1 MSAAMTSPTWYDLL
15 DVEQDAATD
24 DIRAAWKSAIA
35 DLDPTDRRF
44 RTLNDA
50 AAVLLDDKLR
60 AAYDAELA
68 ALEEAA
74 ADEDD
79 VEAEEGSEDAGDDA
93 ASAAAVETAAV
104 ENEAADDEPDGSE
117 TDAEPAAEPTD
128 EDSDEDSDE
137 DDEEPAGRT
146 LPVLPVWSLAAAG
159 ALALAAVVAAGV
171 VFFGQEK
178 VSTVSNNNV
187 TTSTAEGAVGKRI
200 TRNHK
205 LLVEEQGGEALA
217 AAKKSV
223 VPLLSYDYSKMDES
237 KSKAHAVMTKDYRE
251 DYDRLFAVLVD
262 NVPETKT
269 VVKTLAPVDAG
280 VIRVSEDT
288 VQVLVLVDRQVTNA
302 QRSTPIGYQEY
313 AMLTMAKV
321 GDKWLVDKVETQPS
335 QK

>member
-1 MSAAMTSPTWYDLL
+1 MTSPTWYDLL
-15 DVEQDAATD
+15 DVEPDAATD

-44 RTLNDA
+44 RTLNEA
-50 AAVLLDDKLR
+50 AAVLLDADKR

-74 ADEDD
+74 ATDEDA
-79 VEAEEGSEDAGDDA
+79 EAEAQAEDD
-93 ASAAAVETAAV
+93 AVETAPV
-104 ENEAADDEPDGSE
+104 EDDAADDAPD
-117 TDAEPAAEPTD
+117 A
-128 EDSDEDSDE
+128 
-137 DDEEPAGRT
+137 DEEEPVAEAEESAGRT
-146 LPVLPVWSLAAAG
+146 LPALPTWALVAAG
-159 ALALAAVVAAGV
+159 VLAVAAVVAAGV

-178 VSTVSNNNV
+178 VETVSNNNV
-187 TTSTAEGAVGKRI
+187 TTSTVQGAVGKQI

-205 LLVEEQGGEALA
+205 LLVEEQGAEALE
-217 AAKKSV
+217 AAKKAV
-223 VPLLSYDYSKMDES
+223 IPLLSYDYSKMDES
-237 KSKAHAVMTKDYRE
+237 KSKAHDVMTKDYRE

-288 VQVLVLVDRQVTNA
+288 VQILVLVDRQVTNA

-321 GDKWLVDKVETQPS
+321 GDEWLVDKVETQPS
-335 QK
+335 KD

>member
-1 MSAAMTSPTWYDLL
+1 MSSTMTSPTWYDLL
-15 DVEQDAATD
+15 DVEPDAATD

-44 RTLNDA
+44 RTLNEA
-50 AAVLLDDKLR
+50 AAVLLDEKKR

-74 ADEDD
+74 VEDEDPEVDETAD
-79 VEAEEGSEDAGDDA
+79 VEDG
-93 ASAAAVETAAV
+93 AAVVASDDDEP
-104 ENEAADDEPDGSE
+104 ADDEPD
-117 TDAEPAAEPTD
+117 AEESAA
-128 EDSDEDSDE
+128 
-137 DDEEPAGRT
+137 AGRT
-146 LPVLPVWSLAAAG
+146 LPLLPTWALLAAG

-178 VSTVSNNNV
+178 VAAVSNNNV
-187 TTSTAEGAVGKRI
+187 TTSTVEGAVGKQI

-205 LLVEEQGGEALA
+205 LLVEEEGADALE
-217 AAKKSV
+217 AAKKAA

-237 KSKAHAVMTKDYRE
+237 KSKAHDVMTKDYRE

-288 VQVLVLVDRQVTNA
+288 VQILVLVDRQVTNA

-321 GDKWLVDKVETQPS
+321 GDEWLVDKVETQPS
-335 QK
+335 QD

>member
-1 MSAAMTSPTWYDLL
+1 MSSTMTSPTWYDLL
-15 DVEQDAATD
+15 DVEPDAATD

-44 RTLNDA
+44 RTLNEA
-50 AAVLLDDKLR
+50 AAVLLDEKKR

-74 ADEDD
+74 VEEDD
-79 VEAEEGSEDAGDDA
+79 VEADEADVEAE
-93 ASAAAVETAAV
+93 AVV
-104 ENEAADDEPDGSE
+104 DES
-117 TDAEPAAEPTD
+117 
-128 EDSDEDSDE
+128 
-137 DDEEPAGRT
+137 DDEEPDAEEPDTEANATGRT
-146 LPVLPVWSLAAAG
+146 LPVLPTWGLIAAG

-178 VSTVSNNNV
+178 VATVSNNNV
-187 TTSTAEGAVGKRI
+187 TTSTVEGAVGKQI

-205 LLVEEQGGEALA
+205 LLVEEQGADALA
-217 AAKKSV
+217 AAKKAV

-237 KSKAHAVMTKDYRE
+237 KSKAHDVMTKDYRE

-288 VQVLVLVDRQVTNA
+288 VQILVLVDRQVTNA

-321 GDKWLVDKVETQPS
+321 GDEWLVDKVETQPS
-335 QK
+335 QD

>member
-1 MSAAMTSPTWYDLL
+1 MSSTMTSPTWYDLL
-15 DVEQDAATD
+15 DVEPDAATD

-44 RTLNDA
+44 RTLNEA
-50 AAVLLDDKLR
+50 AAVLLDADKR

-74 ADEDD
+74 AEQEGDEDDDHEAVEETAAVVGTEAEGAPDAPEDD
-79 VEAEEGSEDAGDDA
+79 VEAVEE
-93 ASAAAVETAAV
+93 
-104 ENEAADDEPDGSE
+104 
-117 TDAEPAAEPTD
+117 AEE
-128 EDSDEDSDE
+128 SG
-137 DDEEPAGRT
+137 GRT
-146 LPVLPVWSLAAAG
+146 LPMLPTWGLIAAG

-178 VSTVSNNNV
+178 VETVSNNNV
-187 TTSTAEGAVGKRI
+187 TTSTVEGAVGKQI

-205 LLVEEQGGEALA
+205 LLVEEQGADALE
-217 AAKKSV
+217 AAKKAV

-237 KSKAHAVMTKDYRE
+237 KSKAHDVMTKDYRE

-288 VQVLVLVDRQVTNA
+288 VQILVLVDRQVTNA

-321 GDKWLVDKVETQPS
+321 GDDWLVDKVETKPS
-335 QK
+335 QD

>member
-1 MSAAMTSPTWYDLL
+1 MSSTMTSPTWYDLL
-15 DVEQDAATD
+15 DVEPDAATD

-50 AAVLLDDKLR
+50 AAVLLDEKKR

-74 ADEDD
+74 VEDEDREADEERAD
-79 VEAEEGSEDAGDDA
+79 VEVAADAD
-93 ASAAAVETAAV
+93 
-104 ENEAADDEPDGSE
+104 DDEPDE
-117 TDAEPAAEPTD
+117 ELAAE
-128 EDSDEDSDE
+128 ESAA
-137 DDEEPAGRT
+137 AGRT
-146 LPVLPVWSLAAAG
+146 LPLLPTWELVAAG

-178 VSTVSNNNV
+178 VSTVANNNV
-187 TTSTAEGAVGKRI
+187 TTSTVEGAVGKQI

-205 LLVEEQGGEALA
+205 LLVEEQGGEALE
-217 AAKKSV
+217 AAKKAV

-237 KSKAHAVMTKDYRE
+237 KSKAHDVMTKDYRE

-288 VQVLVLVDRQVTNA
+288 VQILVLVDRQVTNA

-321 GDKWLVDKVETQPS
+321 GDEWLVDKVETQPS
-335 QK
+335 QD

>member
-1 MSAAMTSPTWYDLL
+1 MSSTMTSPTWYDLL
-15 DVEQDAATD
+15 DVEPDAATD

-50 AAVLLDDKLR
+50 AAVLLDEKKR

-74 ADEDD
+74 VEDEDEDEDEDREADE
-79 VEAEEGSEDAGDDA
+79 
-93 ASAAAVETAAV
+93 ETADADV
-104 ENEAADDEPDGSE
+104 AADAADDDEPADE
-117 TDAEPAAEPTD
+117 ELDAEESAAT
-128 EDSDEDSDE
+128 
-137 DDEEPAGRT
+137 GRT
-146 LPVLPVWSLAAAG
+146 LPLLPTWGLVAAG

-178 VSTVSNNNV
+178 VSTVANNNV
-187 TTSTAEGAVGKRI
+187 TTSTVEGAVGKQI

-205 LLVEEQGGEALA
+205 LLVEEQGGEALE
-217 AAKKSV
+217 AAKKAV

-237 KSKAHAVMTKDYRE
+237 KSKAHDVMTKDYRE

-288 VQVLVLVDRQVTNA
+288 VQILVLVDRQVTNA

-321 GDKWLVDKVETQPS
+321 GDEWLVDKVETQPS
-335 QK
+335 QD

>member
-1 MSAAMTSPTWYDLL
+1 MTSPTWYDLL
-15 DVEQDAATD
+15 DVEPDAATD

-50 AAVLLDDKLR
+50 AAVLLDEKKR

-74 ADEDD
+74 VEDEDREADE
-79 VEAEEGSEDAGDDA
+79 
-93 ASAAAVETAAV
+93 
-104 ENEAADDEPDGSE
+104 EAADVEVAAAAEDDEPADE
-117 TDAEPAAEPTD
+117 EPAAEESAAT
-128 EDSDEDSDE
+128 
-137 DDEEPAGRT
+137 GRT
-146 LPVLPVWSLAAAG
+146 LPLLPTWGLLAAG
-159 ALALAAVVAAGV
+159 ALALASVIAAGV

-178 VSTVSNNNV
+178 VSTVANNNV
-187 TTSTAEGAVGKRI
+187 TTSTVEGAVGKQI

-205 LLVEEQGGEALA
+205 LLVEEQGGEALE
-217 AAKKSV
+217 AAKKAV

-237 KSKAHAVMTKDYRE
+237 KSKAHDVMTKDYRE

-288 VQVLVLVDRQVTNA
+288 VQILVLVDRQVTNA

-321 GDKWLVDKVETQPS
+321 GDEWLVDKVETQPS
-335 QK
+335 QD

>member
-1 MSAAMTSPTWYDLL
+1 MSSTMTSPTWYDLL
-15 DVEQDAATD
+15 DVEPDAATD

-44 RTLNDA
+44 RTLNEA
-50 AAVLLDDKLR
+50 AAVLLDEKKR

-68 ALEEAA
+68 ALEE
-74 ADEDD
+74 DL
-79 VEAEEGSEDAGDDA
+79 EAG
-93 ASAAAVETAAV
+93 
-104 ENEAADDEPDGSE
+104 EAADVEDEAPADASDDEP
-117 TDAEPAAEPTD
+117 A
-128 EDSDEDSDE
+128 
-137 DDEEPAGRT
+137 DEEPADEEPDAEAAEATGRT
-146 LPVLPVWSLAAAG
+146 LPLLPTWALIAAG
-159 ALALAAVVAAGV
+159 VLALAAVIAAGV

-178 VSTVSNNNV
+178 VATVSNNNV
-187 TTSTAEGAVGKRI
+187 TTSVVEGAVGKQI

-205 LLVEEQGGEALA
+205 LLVEEQGAEALE
-217 AAKKSV
+217 AAKKAA

-288 VQVLVLVDRQVTNA
+288 VQILVLVDRQVTNA

-321 GDKWLVDKVETQPS
+321 GDEWLVDKVETQPS
-335 QK
+335 QD

>member
-1 MSAAMTSPTWYDLL
+1 MSSTMNSPTWYDLL
-15 DVEQDAATD
+15 DVEPDAATG

-50 AAVLLDDKLR
+50 AAVLLDEEKR

-74 ADEDD
+74 VEEADSETDGATAD
-79 VEAEEGSEDAGDDA
+79 VEDEATEDVPDDA
-93 ASAAAVETAAV
+93 A
-104 ENEAADDEPDGSE
+104 P
-117 TDAEPAAEPTD
+117 AE
-128 EDSDEDSDE
+128 
-137 DDEEPAGRT
+137 EESGTEVKESAGRT
-146 LPVLPVWSLAAAG
+146 LPGLPTWGLVAAG

-178 VSTVSNNNV
+178 VATVANNNV
-187 TTSTAEGAVGKRI
+187 TTSVVEGAVGKQI

-205 LLVEEQGGEALA
+205 LLVEEQGADALE
-217 AAKKSV
+217 AAKKAA

-288 VQVLVLVDRQVTNA
+288 VQILVLVDRQVTNA

-335 QK
+335 QD

>member
-1 MSAAMTSPTWYDLL
+1 MSSTMTSPTWYDLL
-15 DVEQDAATD
+15 DVEPDAATD

-50 AAVLLDDKLR
+50 AAVLLDEKKR

-74 ADEDD
+74 VEDEDRGADE
-79 VEAEEGSEDAGDDA
+79 
-93 ASAAAVETAAV
+93 ETADTAV
-104 ENEAADDEPDGSE
+104 AADADDDDEP
-117 TDAEPAAEPTD
+117 A
-128 EDSDEDSDE
+128 
-137 DDEEPAGRT
+137 DEEPDAEESAATGRT
-146 LPVLPVWSLAAAG
+146 LPLLSTWGLVAAG

-171 VFFGQEK
+171 VFFGQDK
-178 VSTVSNNNV
+178 VSTVANNNV
-187 TTSTAEGAVGKRI
+187 TTSTVEGAVGKQI

-205 LLVEEQGGEALA
+205 LLVEEQGAEALE
-217 AAKKSV
+217 AAKKAV

-237 KSKAHAVMTKDYRE
+237 KSKAHDVMTKDYRE

-288 VQVLVLVDRQVTNA
+288 VQILVLVDRQVTNA

-321 GDKWLVDKVETQPS
+321 GDEWLVDKVETQPS
-335 QK
+335 QD

>member
-1 MSAAMTSPTWYDLL
+1 MSSTMTSPTWYDLL
-15 DVEQDAATD
+15 DVEPDAATD

-44 RTLNDA
+44 RTLNEA
-50 AAVLLDDKLR
+50 AAVLLDEKKR

-74 ADEDD
+74 VEEDLEADEAVD
-79 VEAEEGSEDAGDDA
+79 VEDEVPVQVDASD
-93 ASAAAVETAAV
+93 
-104 ENEAADDEPDGSE
+104 DDEPAE
-117 TDAEPAAEPTD
+117 EEPAAEAAA
-128 EDSDEDSDE
+128 S
-137 DDEEPAGRT
+137 GRT
-146 LPVLPVWSLAAAG
+146 LPVLPTWALVAAG
-159 ALALAAVVAAGV
+159 ALALAAVIAAGV

-178 VSTVSNNNV
+178 VATVSNNNV
-187 TTSTAEGAVGKRI
+187 TTSTVEGAVGKQI

-205 LLVEEQGGEALA
+205 LLVEEPGGEALE
-217 AAKKSV
+217 AAKKAA

-288 VQVLVLVDRQVTNA
+288 VQILVLVDRQVTNA

-321 GDKWLVDKVETQPS
+321 GDEWLVDKVETQPS
-335 QK
+335 QD

>member
-1 MSAAMTSPTWYDLL
+1 MTSPTWYDLL
-15 DVEQDAATD
+15 DVEPDAATD

-44 RTLNDA
+44 RTLNEA
-50 AAVLLDDKLR
+50 AAVLLDEKKR

-74 ADEDD
+74 VEDEDA
-79 VEAEEGSEDAGDDA
+79 EAD
-93 ASAAAVETAAV
+93 
-104 ENEAADDEPDGSE
+104 EAADVEDEPAVVAS
-117 TDAEPAAEPTD
+117 
-128 EDSDEDSDE
+128 
-137 DDEEPAGRT
+137 DDEESADEEPDEESAAAGRT
-146 LPVLPVWSLAAAG
+146 LPLLPTWALIAAG
-159 ALALAAVVAAGV
+159 ALALAAVIAAGV

-178 VSTVSNNNV
+178 VATVSNNNV
-187 TTSTAEGAVGKRI
+187 TTSTVEGAVGKQI

-205 LLVEEQGGEALA
+205 LLVEEHGGEALE
-217 AAKKSV
+217 AAKKAA

-237 KSKAHAVMTKDYRE
+237 KSKAHDVMTKDYRE

-280 VIRVSEDT
+280 VIRVAEDT
-288 VQVLVLVDRQVTNA
+288 VQILVLVDRQVTNA

-321 GDKWLVDKVETQPS
+321 GDEWLVDKVETQPS
-335 QK
+335 QD

>member
-1 MSAAMTSPTWYDLL
+1 
-15 DVEQDAATD
+15 
-24 DIRAAWKSAIA
+24 
-35 DLDPTDRRF
+35 
-44 RTLNDA
+44 
-50 AAVLLDDKLR
+50 
-60 AAYDAELA
+60 
-68 ALEEAA
+68 
-74 ADEDD
+74 
-79 VEAEEGSEDAGDDA
+79 
-93 ASAAAVETAAV
+93 
-104 ENEAADDEPDGSE
+104 
-117 TDAEPAAEPTD
+117 
-128 EDSDEDSDE
+128 
-137 DDEEPAGRT
+137 
-146 LPVLPVWSLAAAG
+146 
-159 ALALAAVVAAGV
+159 V

-178 VSTVSNNNV
+178 VATVSNNNV
-187 TTSTAEGAVGKRI
+187 TTSVVEGAVGKRI

-205 LLVEEQGGEALA
+205 LLVEEQGADALE
-217 AAKKSV
+217 AAKKAA

-288 VQVLVLVDRQVTNA
+288 VQILVLVDRQVTNA

-335 QK
+335 QD

>member
-1 MSAAMTSPTWYDLL
+1 MSSTMTSPTWYDLL
-15 DVEQDAATD
+15 DVEPDAATD
-24 DIRAAWKSAIA
+24 DIRAAWKAAIA

-44 RTLNDA
+44 RTLNEA
-50 AAVLLDDKLR
+50 AAVLLDEKKR

-74 ADEDD
+74 VEEDD
-79 VEAEEGSEDAGDDA
+79 LEAD
-93 ASAAAVETAAV
+93 
-104 ENEAADDEPDGSE
+104 EAADAPED
-117 TDAEPAAEPTD
+117 DAP
-128 EDSDEDSDE
+128 E
-137 DDEEPAGRT
+137 DDEPADEEPDAEVTAAAGRT
-146 LPVLPVWSLAAAG
+146 LPMLPTWALVAAG
-159 ALALAAVVAAGV
+159 ALALAAVIAAGV

-178 VSTVSNNNV
+178 VATVSNNNV
-187 TTSTAEGAVGKRI
+187 TTSTVEGAVGKQI

-205 LLVEEQGGEALA
+205 LLVEEQGADALE
-217 AAKKSV
+217 AAKKAA

-237 KSKAHAVMTKDYRE
+237 KSKAHDVMTKDYRE

-288 VQVLVLVDRQVTNA
+288 VQILVLVDRQVTNA

-321 GDKWLVDKVETQPS
+321 GDEWLVDKVETQPS
-335 QK
+335 QD

>member
-1 MSAAMTSPTWYDLL
+1 MSSTMTSPTWYDLL
-15 DVEQDAATD
+15 DVEPDAATD

-50 AAVLLDDKLR
+50 AAVLLDEKKR

-74 ADEDD
+74 VDDEDREADEETAD
-79 VEAEEGSEDAGDDA
+79 VEVAADAD
-93 ASAAAVETAAV
+93 
-104 ENEAADDEPDGSE
+104 DDEPDE
-117 TDAEPAAEPTD
+117 EPA
-128 EDSDEDSDE
+128 
-137 DDEEPAGRT
+137 DEESAAAGRT
-146 LPVLPVWSLAAAG
+146 LPLLPTWELVAAG

-178 VSTVSNNNV
+178 VSTVANNNV
-187 TTSTAEGAVGKRI
+187 TTSTVEGAVGKQI

-205 LLVEEQGGEALA
+205 LLVEEQGGEALE
-217 AAKKSV
+217 AAKKAV

-237 KSKAHAVMTKDYRE
+237 KSKAHDVMTKDYRE

-288 VQVLVLVDRQVTNA
+288 VQILVLVDRQVTNA

-321 GDKWLVDKVETQPS
+321 GDEWLVDKVETQPS
-335 QK
+335 QD

>member
-1 MSAAMTSPTWYDLL
+1 MSSTMTSPTWYDLL
-15 DVEQDAATD
+15 DVEPDAATD

-50 AAVLLDDKLR
+50 AAVLLDEKKR

-74 ADEDD
+74 AEDEDS
-79 VEAEEGSEDAGDDA
+79 EADEETADA
-93 ASAAAVETAAV
+93 AVAADA
-104 ENEAADDEPDGSE
+104 AADDEP
-117 TDAEPAAEPTD
+117 A
-128 EDSDEDSDE
+128 
-137 DDEEPAGRT
+137 DEEPADEEPDTEESATTGRT
-146 LPVLPVWSLAAAG
+146 LPLLPTWGLVAAG

-171 VFFGQEK
+171 VFFGQDK
-178 VSTVSNNNV
+178 VSTVANNNV
-187 TTSTAEGAVGKRI
+187 TTSTVEGAVGKQI

-205 LLVEEQGGEALA
+205 LLVEEQGAEALE
-217 AAKKSV
+217 AAKKAA

-237 KSKAHAVMTKDYRE
+237 KSKAHDVMTKDYRE

-288 VQVLVLVDRQVTNA
+288 VQILVLVDRQVTNA

-321 GDKWLVDKVETQPS
+321 GDEWLVDKVETQPS
-335 QK
+335 QD

>member
-1 MSAAMTSPTWYDLL
+1 MSSTMTSPTWYDLL
-15 DVEQDAATD
+15 DVEPDAATD

-50 AAVLLDDKLR
+50 AAVLLDEKKR

-74 ADEDD
+74 VEDEDREADEETAD
-79 VEAEEGSEDAGDDA
+79 VEVAADAD
-93 ASAAAVETAAV
+93 
-104 ENEAADDEPDGSE
+104 DDEPDE
-117 TDAEPAAEPTD
+117 EPA
-128 EDSDEDSDE
+128 
-137 DDEEPAGRT
+137 DEESAAAGRT
-146 LPVLPVWSLAAAG
+146 LPLLPTWELVAAG

-178 VSTVSNNNV
+178 VSTVANNNV
-187 TTSTAEGAVGKRI
+187 TTSTVEGAVGKQI

-205 LLVEEQGGEALA
+205 LLVEEQGGEALE
-217 AAKKSV
+217 AAKKAV

-237 KSKAHAVMTKDYRE
+237 KSKAHDVMTKDYRE

-288 VQVLVLVDRQVTNA
+288 VQILVLVDRQVTNA

-321 GDKWLVDKVETQPS
+321 GDEWLVDKVETQPS
-335 QK
+335 QD

>member
-1 MSAAMTSPTWYDLL
+1 MSSTMTSPTWYDLL
-15 DVEQDAATD
+15 DVEPDAATD
-24 DIRAAWKSAIA
+24 DIRAAWKAAIA

-44 RTLNDA
+44 RTLNEA
-50 AAVLLDDKLR
+50 AAVLLDEKKR

-74 ADEDD
+74 VEEDD
-79 VEAEEGSEDAGDDA
+79 LEAD
-93 ASAAAVETAAV
+93 
-104 ENEAADDEPDGSE
+104 EAADAPED
-117 TDAEPAAEPTD
+117 DAP
-128 EDSDEDSDE
+128 E
-137 DDEEPAGRT
+137 DDEPADEEPDAEVTAAAGRT
-146 LPVLPVWSLAAAG
+146 LPMLPTWALVAAG
-159 ALALAAVVAAGV
+159 ALALAAVIAAGV

-178 VSTVSNNNV
+178 VATVSNNNV
-187 TTSTAEGAVGKRI
+187 TTSTVEGAVGKQI

-205 LLVEEQGGEALA
+205 LLVEEQGGEALE
-217 AAKKSV
+217 AAKKAA

-237 KSKAHAVMTKDYRE
+237 KSKAHDVMTKDYRE

-288 VQVLVLVDRQVTNA
+288 VQILVLVDRQVTNA

-321 GDKWLVDKVETQPS
+321 GDEWLVDKVETQPS
-335 QK
+335 QD

>member
-1 MSAAMTSPTWYDLL
+1 MTSPTWYDLL
-15 DVEQDAATD
+15 DVEPDAATG

-44 RTLNDA
+44 RTLNEA
-50 AAVLLDDKLR
+50 AAVLLDEKKR

-74 ADEDD
+74 VEDEDAAAGENADVEDEAAVVASDDEPADEEP
-79 VEAEEGSEDAGDDA
+79 EAEE
-93 ASAAAVETAAV
+93 SAA
-104 ENEAADDEPDGSE
+104 
-117 TDAEPAAEPTD
+117 
-128 EDSDEDSDE
+128 
-137 DDEEPAGRT
+137 AGRT
-146 LPVLPVWSLAAAG
+146 LPLLPTWALIAAG
-159 ALALAAVVAAGV
+159 ALALAAVIAAGV

-178 VSTVSNNNV
+178 VATVSNNNV
-187 TTSTAEGAVGKRI
+187 TTSTVEGAVGKQI

-205 LLVEEQGGEALA
+205 LLVEEQGGEALE
-217 AAKKSV
+217 AAKKAA

-237 KSKAHAVMTKDYRE
+237 KSKAHDVMTKDYRE

-280 VIRVSEDT
+280 VIRVAEDT
-288 VQVLVLVDRQVTNA
+288 VQILVLVDRQVTNA

-321 GDKWLVDKVETQPS
+321 GDEWLVDKVETQPS
-335 QK
+335 QD

>member
-1 MSAAMTSPTWYDLL
+1 MSSTMTSPTWYDLL
-15 DVEQDAATD
+15 DVEPDAATD

-50 AAVLLDDKLR
+50 AAVLLDEKKR

-74 ADEDD
+74 VEDEDR
-79 VEAEEGSEDAGDDA
+79 EAEEETTAVEV
-93 ASAAAVETAAV
+93 AAAAE
-104 ENEAADDEPDGSE
+104 DDEPADE
-117 TDAEPAAEPTD
+117 EPAAEESAAT
-128 EDSDEDSDE
+128 
-137 DDEEPAGRT
+137 GRT
-146 LPVLPVWSLAAAG
+146 LPLLPTWGLLAAG
-159 ALALAAVVAAGV
+159 ALALASVVAAGV

-178 VSTVSNNNV
+178 VSTVANNNV
-187 TTSTAEGAVGKRI
+187 TTSTVEGAVGKQI

-205 LLVEEQGGEALA
+205 LLVEEQGGEALE
-217 AAKKSV
+217 AAKKAV

-237 KSKAHAVMTKDYRE
+237 KSKAHDVMTKDYRE

-288 VQVLVLVDRQVTNA
+288 VQILVLVDRQVTNA

-321 GDKWLVDKVETQPS
+321 GDEWLVDKVETQPS
-335 QK
+335 QD

>member
-1 MSAAMTSPTWYDLL
+1 MSSTMTSPTWYDLL
-15 DVEQDAATD
+15 DVEPDAATD

-44 RTLNDA
+44 RTLNEA
-50 AAVLLDDKLR
+50 AAVLLDEKKR

-74 ADEDD
+74 VEDEDREADEETAD
-79 VEAEEGSEDAGDDA
+79 VEV
-93 ASAAAVETAAV
+93 AAAAE
-104 ENEAADDEPDGSE
+104 DDEPADEE
-117 TDAEPAAEPTD
+117 TDAEESAAT
-128 EDSDEDSDE
+128 
-137 DDEEPAGRT
+137 GRT
-146 LPVLPVWSLAAAG
+146 LPLLPTWGLLAAG
-159 ALALAAVVAAGV
+159 ALALASVIAAGV

-178 VSTVSNNNV
+178 VSTVANNNV
-187 TTSTAEGAVGKRI
+187 TTSTVEGAVGKQI

-205 LLVEEQGGEALA
+205 LLVEEQGGEALE
-217 AAKKSV
+217 AAKKAV

-237 KSKAHAVMTKDYRE
+237 KSKAHDVMTKDYRE

-288 VQVLVLVDRQVTNA
+288 VQILVLVDRQVTNA

-321 GDKWLVDKVETQPS
+321 GDEWLVDKVETQPS
-335 QK
+335 QD

>member
-1 MSAAMTSPTWYDLL
+1 MSSTMTSPTWYDLL
-15 DVEQDAATD
+15 DVEPDAATD

-50 AAVLLDDKLR
+50 AAVLLDEKKR

-74 ADEDD
+74 VEDEDRGADE
-79 VEAEEGSEDAGDDA
+79 
-93 ASAAAVETAAV
+93 ETADTAV
-104 ENEAADDEPDGSE
+104 AADADDDDEP
-117 TDAEPAAEPTD
+117 A
-128 EDSDEDSDE
+128 
-137 DDEEPAGRT
+137 DEEPDAEESAATGRT
-146 LPVLPVWSLAAAG
+146 LPLLPTWGLVAAG

-171 VFFGQEK
+171 VFFGQDK
-178 VSTVSNNNV
+178 VSTVANNNV
-187 TTSTAEGAVGKRI
+187 TTSTVEGAVGKQI

-205 LLVEEQGGEALA
+205 LLVEEQGAEALE
-217 AAKKSV
+217 AAKKAV

-237 KSKAHAVMTKDYRE
+237 KSKAHDVMTKDYRE

-288 VQVLVLVDRQVTNA
+288 VQILVLVDRQVTNA

-321 GDKWLVDKVETQPS
+321 GDEWLVDKVETQPS
-335 QK
+335 QD

>member
-1 MSAAMTSPTWYDLL
+1 MSSTMTSPTWYDLL
-15 DVEQDAATD
+15 DVEPDAATD

-50 AAVLLDDKLR
+50 AAVLLDEKKR

-74 ADEDD
+74 VDDEDR
-79 VEAEEGSEDAGDDA
+79 EAEE
-93 ASAAAVETAAV
+93 ETADV
-104 ENEAADDEPDGSE
+104 EVAADAADDEPADEPADEES
-117 TDAEPAAEPTD
+117 DAEESAAT
-128 EDSDEDSDE
+128 
-137 DDEEPAGRT
+137 GRT
-146 LPVLPVWSLAAAG
+146 LPLLPTWGLVAAG

-178 VSTVSNNNV
+178 VSTVANNNV
-187 TTSTAEGAVGKRI
+187 TTSTVEGAVGKQI

-205 LLVEEQGGEALA
+205 LLVEEQGAEALE
-217 AAKKSV
+217 AAKKAV

-237 KSKAHAVMTKDYRE
+237 KSKAHDVMTKDYRE

-288 VQVLVLVDRQVTNA
+288 VQILVLVDRQVTNA

-321 GDKWLVDKVETQPS
+321 GDEWLVDKVETQPS
-335 QK
+335 QD

>member
-1 MSAAMTSPTWYDLL
+1 MSSTMTSPTWYDLL
-15 DVEQDAATD
+15 DVEPDAATD

-44 RTLNDA
+44 RTLNEA
-50 AAVLLDDKLR
+50 AAVLLDADKR

-74 ADEDD
+74 AADEDAED
-79 VEAEEGSEDAGDDA
+79 DERKVVAETALVEDEAAEDAPDA
-93 ASAAAVETAAV
+93 
-104 ENEAADDEPDGSE
+104 DEQ
-117 TDAEPAAEPTD
+117 EPAAEAK
-128 EDSDEDSDE
+128 
-137 DDEEPAGRT
+137 EPRGRT
-146 LPVLPVWSLAAAG
+146 LPALPTWGLVAAG

-178 VSTVSNNNV
+178 VETVSNNNV
-187 TTSTAEGAVGKRI
+187 TTSTVEGAVGKQI

-205 LLVEEQGGEALA
+205 LLVEEQGAEALE
-217 AAKKSV
+217 AAKKAV

-237 KSKAHAVMTKDYRE
+237 KSKAHDVMTKDYRE

-288 VQVLVLVDRQVTNA
+288 VQILVLVDRQVTNA

-321 GDKWLVDKVETQPS
+321 GDEWLVDKVETRPS
-335 QK
+335 QD

>member
-1 MSAAMTSPTWYDLL
+1 MSSTMTSPTWYDLL
-15 DVEQDAATD
+15 DVEPDAATD

-44 RTLNDA
+44 RTLNEA
-50 AAVLLDDKLR
+50 AAVLLDEAKR

-68 ALEEAA
+68 ALEEASVEDEDPE
-74 ADEDD
+74 ADETAD
-79 VEAEEGSEDAGDDA
+79 VEGEVAVV
-93 ASAAAVETAAV
+93 AS
-104 ENEAADDEPDGSE
+104 
-117 TDAEPAAEPTD
+117 
-128 EDSDEDSDE
+128 
-137 DDEEPAGRT
+137 DDEEPDDEEPEAEESAAAGRT
-146 LPVLPVWSLAAAG
+146 LPVLPTWALVAAG

-178 VSTVSNNNV
+178 VATVSNNNV
-187 TTSTAEGAVGKRI
+187 TTSTVQGAVGKQI
-200 TRNHK
+200 ARNHK
-205 LLVEEQGGEALA
+205 LLVEEQGAEALE
-217 AAKKSV
+217 AAKKAA

-288 VQVLVLVDRQVTNA
+288 VQILVLVDRQVTNA

-321 GDKWLVDKVETQPS
+321 GDEWLVDKVETQPS
-335 QK
+335 QD

>member
-1 MSAAMTSPTWYDLL
+1 MSSTMTSPTWYDLL
-15 DVEQDAATD
+15 DVEPDAATD

-50 AAVLLDDKLR
+50 AAVLLDEKKR

-74 ADEDD
+74 VEDEDREADEETAD
-79 VEAEEGSEDAGDDA
+79 VEVAAAAGDD
-93 ASAAAVETAAV
+93 EP
-104 ENEAADDEPDGSE
+104 ADDEP
-117 TDAEPAAEPTD
+117 AAEERAAT
-128 EDSDEDSDE
+128 
-137 DDEEPAGRT
+137 GRT
-146 LPVLPVWSLAAAG
+146 LPLLPTWGLLAAG
-159 ALALAAVVAAGV
+159 ALALASVVAAGV

-178 VSTVSNNNV
+178 VSTVANNNV
-187 TTSTAEGAVGKRI
+187 TTSTVEGAVGKQI

-205 LLVEEQGGEALA
+205 LLVEEQGGEALE
-217 AAKKSV
+217 AAKKAV

-237 KSKAHAVMTKDYRE
+237 KSKAHDVMTKDYRE

-288 VQVLVLVDRQVTNA
+288 VQILVLVDRQVTNA

-313 AMLTMAKV
+313 AMLTMAMV
-321 GDKWLVDKVETQPS
+321 GDEWLVDKVETQPS
-335 QK
+335 QD

>member
-1 MSAAMTSPTWYDLL
+1 MSSTMTSPTWYDLL
-15 DVEQDAATD
+15 DVEPDAATD

-50 AAVLLDDKLR
+50 AAVLLDEKKR

-74 ADEDD
+74 VEDEDREADEETTD
-79 VEAEEGSEDAGDDA
+79 AEVA
-93 ASAAAVETAAV
+93 AD
-104 ENEAADDEPDGSE
+104 AADDED
-117 TDAEPAAEPTD
+117 EPA
-128 EDSDEDSDE
+128 
-137 DDEEPAGRT
+137 DEEPDAEESAATGRT
-146 LPVLPVWSLAAAG
+146 LPLLPTWGLVAAG

-178 VSTVSNNNV
+178 VSTVANNNV
-187 TTSTAEGAVGKRI
+187 TTSTVEGAVGKQI

-205 LLVEEQGGEALA
+205 LLVEEQGGEALE
-217 AAKKSV
+217 AAKKAV

-237 KSKAHAVMTKDYRE
+237 KSKAHDVMTKDYRE

-288 VQVLVLVDRQVTNA
+288 VQILVLVDRQVTNA

-321 GDKWLVDKVETQPS
+321 GDEWLVDKVETQPS
-335 QK
+335 QD

>member
-1 MSAAMTSPTWYDLL
+1 MSSTMTSPTWYDLL
-15 DVEQDAATD
+15 DVEPDAATD

-50 AAVLLDDKLR
+50 AAVLLDEKKR

-74 ADEDD
+74 VEDEDREADEERAD
-79 VEAEEGSEDAGDDA
+79 AEVA
-93 ASAAAVETAAV
+93 AD
-104 ENEAADDEPDGSE
+104 AADDD
-117 TDAEPAAEPTD
+117 EPA
-128 EDSDEDSDE
+128 
-137 DDEEPAGRT
+137 DEEPDAEESAATGRT
-146 LPVLPVWSLAAAG
+146 LPLLPTWGLVAAG

-171 VFFGQEK
+171 VFFGQDK
-178 VSTVSNNNV
+178 VSTVANNNV
-187 TTSTAEGAVGKRI
+187 TTSTVEGAVGKQI

-205 LLVEEQGGEALA
+205 LLVEEQGGEALE
-217 AAKKSV
+217 AAKKAV

-237 KSKAHAVMTKDYRE
+237 KSKAHDVMTKDYRE

-288 VQVLVLVDRQVTNA
+288 VQILVLVDRQVTNA

-321 GDKWLVDKVETQPS
+321 GDEWLVDKVETQPS
-335 QK
+335 QD

>member
-1 MSAAMTSPTWYDLL
+1 MSSTMTSPTWYDLL
-15 DVEQDAATD
+15 DVEPDAATD

-44 RTLNDA
+44 RTLNEA
-50 AAVLLDDKLR
+50 AAVLLDEKKR

-74 ADEDD
+74 VADEDAEGDETAD
-79 VEAEEGSEDAGDDA
+79 VEDE
-93 ASAAAVETAAV
+93 AAVVASD
-104 ENEAADDEPDGSE
+104 DDEP
-117 TDAEPAAEPTD
+117 A
-128 EDSDEDSDE
+128 
-137 DDEEPAGRT
+137 DEEPDTEESAAAGRT
-146 LPVLPVWSLAAAG
+146 LPLLPTWALIAAG

-178 VSTVSNNNV
+178 VATVSNNNV
-187 TTSTAEGAVGKRI
+187 TTSTVEGAVGKQI

-205 LLVEEQGGEALA
+205 LLVEEQGGDALE
-217 AAKKSV
+217 AAKKAA

-288 VQVLVLVDRQVTNA
+288 VQILVLVDRQVTNA

-321 GDKWLVDKVETQPS
+321 GDEWLVDKVETQPS
-335 QK
+335 QD

>member
-1 MSAAMTSPTWYDLL
+1 MSSTMTSPTWYDLL
-15 DVEQDAATD
+15 DVEPDAATD

-50 AAVLLDDKLR
+50 AAVLLDEKKR

-74 ADEDD
+74 VEEEDREADEETAD
-79 VEAEEGSEDAGDDA
+79 VEVAADADD
-93 ASAAAVETAAV
+93 
-104 ENEAADDEPDGSE
+104 DDEPADE
-117 TDAEPAAEPTD
+117 EPAAEESAAT
-128 EDSDEDSDE
+128 
-137 DDEEPAGRT
+137 GRT
-146 LPVLPVWSLAAAG
+146 LPLLPTWGLVAAG

-178 VSTVSNNNV
+178 VSTVANNNV
-187 TTSTAEGAVGKRI
+187 TTSTVEGAVGKQI

-205 LLVEEQGGEALA
+205 LLVEEQGGEALE
-217 AAKKSV
+217 AAKKAV

-237 KSKAHAVMTKDYRE
+237 KSKAHDVMTKDYRE

-288 VQVLVLVDRQVTNA
+288 VQILVLVDRQVTNA

-313 AMLTMAKV
+313 AMLTMAKS
-321 GDKWLVDKVETQPS
+321 GDEWLVDKVETQPS
-335 QK
+335 QD